1 MLSFNKLSPRS
12 FDWPLFTAVILLVMM
27 GMAAVYSV
35 DLSRGSDLFY
45 FKKQLLALSI
55 GLFFLF
61 AAGLSQH
68 TLWRYLAK
76 WWYLFS
82 LLLMVSVLVFG
93 ATIRGTKGWFSLAGF
108 SFQPVEMA
116 KIGLILMI
124 AYIISR
130 FGRRFDHPLFFF
142 GSGFFSFL
150 LLILTMLQPDL
161 GSAVL
166 LGIIWLGM
174 IWAVG
179 ARRLYLVLLAIAVV
193 TLAII
198 GWFFFLKDYQKDR
211 LANFIN
217 PSRDPWVS
225 GYNVNQS
232 IIAVGAGKVLG
243 RGLGFG
249 SQSQLRF
256 LPEAQ
261 TDFIFSV
268 IGEELGLV
276 GVITM
281 LALFGILFWRL
292 LLIIQKSD
300 DDFVAAT
307 ATGILVL
314 FFSQL
319 FINVGANLGIL
330 PVTGVT
336 LPFVSYGGSSLIIN
350 LLLVG
355 ILESMMIRRY

>member
-1 MLSFNKLSPRS
+1 MLNLQKLSPRS
-12 FDWPLFTAVILLVMM
+12 FDWPLFTAVFLLILM

-35 DLSRGSDLFY
+35 DLSRGSDLSY
-45 FKKQLLALSI
+45 FKKQLLALGI
-55 GLFFLF
+55 GLVVLF
-61 AAGLSQH
+61 IAGLSQH

-82 LLLMVSVLVFG
+82 LILMGAVLIFG
-93 ATIRGTKGWFSLAGF
+93 ETVRGTKGWFSFGNL

-130 FGRRFDHPLFFF
+130 FGRRFDRPLFFF
-142 GSGFFSFL
+142 GTGAVAFL
-150 LLILTMLQPDL
+150 LLGLTMLQPDL
-161 GSAVL
+161 GSAIL
-166 LGIIWLGM
+166 LGIVWFGM
-174 IWAVG
+174 VWVVG
-179 ARRLYLVLLAIAVV
+179 ARRLYLALLVAGVVSMAV
-193 TLAII
+193 I

-217 PSRDPWVS
+217 PGRDPLGS
-225 GYNVNQS
+225 GYNVTQS
-232 IIAVGAGKVLG
+232 IIAVGAGKLFG

-256 LPEAQ
+256 LPEAH
-261 TDFIFSV
+261 TDFVFSV
-268 IGEELGLV
+268 IGEELGLA
-276 GVITM
+276 GIAAI
-281 LALFGILFWRL
+281 LILFAIVFWRL

-307 ATGILVL
+307 ATGILIL
-314 FFSQL
+314 FFIQL
-319 FINVGANLGIL
+319 FTNVGANLGLL

-336 LPFVSYGGSSLIIN
+336 LPFVSYGGSSLVIN
-350 LLLVG
+350 LLLIG
-355 ILESMMIRRY
+355 ILESMMVKKY